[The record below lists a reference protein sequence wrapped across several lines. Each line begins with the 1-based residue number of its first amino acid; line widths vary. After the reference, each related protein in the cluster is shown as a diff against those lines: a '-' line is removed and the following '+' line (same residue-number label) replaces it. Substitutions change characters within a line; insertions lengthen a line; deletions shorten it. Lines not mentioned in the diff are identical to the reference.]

1 MELLLAD
8 PWCSLQHLNSSSDDR
23 GVQMA
28 EAKVVDIDGCEVTAV
43 DPDKV
48 VAAAERLPSQGEV
61 GRLTELFKLLGDP
74 TRLRILSALVE
85 VGELCVC
92 DLSAVVGAP
101 ETSVSHAL
109 RLLRMAGVV
118 RARREGRMAYYA
130 VEDHHV
136 RLVLDLAAEHL
147 RHEVGR

>member
-1 MELLLAD
+1 MPDAPVL
-8 PWCSLQHLNSSSDDR
+8 
-23 GVQMA
+23 
-28 EAKVVDIDGCEVTAV
+28 KVDSHACAV

-48 VAAAERLPSQGEV
+48 AAATERLLAADEV
-61 GRLTELFKLLGDP
+61 SRLTELFKLLGDP
-74 TRLRILSALVE
+74 TRLRILYALVE
-85 VGELCVC
+85 AGELCVC

-118 RARREGRMAYYA
+118 RARKDGRMAYYA
-130 VEDHHV
+130 IEDHHV

-147 RHEVGR
+147 RHEVGQ